1 MEDKLEKYILKFIN
15 LNADNDNRMGKFTS
29 SLDSQIEKRIQDLDI
44 RLKNNVDDMKEY
56 ATIDFA
62 KQKNFRTELE

>member
-15 LNADNDNRMGKFTS
+15 LNADNDNRMGKFTR

-62 KQKNFRTELE
+62 K

>member
-15 LNADNDNRMGKFTS
+15 LNADNDNRVGKFTDE
-29 SLDSQIEKRIQDLDI
+29 LDSRIKKRIEDLDI

-56 ATIDFA
+56 ATVDFE
-62 KQKNFRTELE
+62 K